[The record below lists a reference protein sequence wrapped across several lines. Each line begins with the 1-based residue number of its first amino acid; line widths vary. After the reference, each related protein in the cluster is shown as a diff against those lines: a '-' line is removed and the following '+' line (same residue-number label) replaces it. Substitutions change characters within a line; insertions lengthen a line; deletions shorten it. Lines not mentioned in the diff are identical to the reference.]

1 MFIDE
6 QVDSE
11 EIMASDSEEGNI
23 GGGLD
28 NVNRVVKRDTFRTGT
43 IVEDNDQYENDL
55 TQSMME

>member
-28 NVNRVVKRDTFRTGT
+28 NVNRGVKRDTFRTGT